1 MAWAARSA
9 WGSSGGGSSADRAR
23 LPKGK
28 EDCHICGEDSPVE
41 IKLQPC
47 NHEL

>member
-9 WGSSGGGSSADRAR
+9 WGGGVGGSSAERSR
-23 LPKGK
+23 LPKGE
-28 EDCHICGEDSPVE
+28 EDCHICGADSPVE